1 MTDYLL
7 LLLRLTIDMIAAQLF
22 FDSFF
27 SRKKQRIGPIAMI
40 LVSAFCASVILYFMP
55 GRLVAAASILVF
67 FLFHWLTHASPMNY
81 RIYFAVIFYAMG
93 CVVDNLVYTGYL
105 SLNQWQYQSLVAN
118 YYVNAVLGIIS
129 HGMVFLICVAILRV
143 RRVNPIDLS
152 NGRLYTIPTAL
163 SAICA
168 GMVFYLNGCYRN
180 GQIAAGPLF
189 VCAAFI
195 AVFDIAAV
203 FLVSWI
209 EQTSRA
215 RADSLSLQ
223 AQVKAQSE
231 GIEALSAANAAQRKM
246 THDFR
251 AHLEVLSA
259 LLHQNE
265 TQKARDYIQKLHD
278 EQNERLF
285 YVNTHHASI
294 DAILNQKTRI
304 AQNHGIDV
312 QFQVNDLSG
321 LQVNPVDI
329 TVVISNLMDN
339 AIEACDQLEIEN
351 RQIHIKAVLED
362 EFFFS
367 IRNTSLPVT
376 VHNNSVATTK
386 KDTLLHGYG
395 LQNVKTILSR
405 YDSLF
410 GIDYKDGW
418 FLAYLEIAETSRS

>member
-1 MTDYLL
+1 MIDYFL
-7 LLLRLTIDMIAAQLF
+7 LLLRLTIDMIGAQLF

-40 LVSAFCASVILYFMP
+40 LGSVFCASVILYFMP
-55 GRLVAAASILVF
+55 DRLVAAASISVF
-67 FLFHWLTHASPMNY
+67 FLFHWLTHSAPMNY

-93 CVVDNLVYTGYL
+93 CVTENLVYTGYL
-105 SLNQWQYQSLVAN
+105 SLNQWQYQYLLAN
-118 YYVNAVLGIIS
+118 YFVNAVLGIIS

-152 NGRLYTIPTAL
+152 NGRLYTIPAAL

-168 GMVFYLNGCYRN
+168 GMVFYLMACYRN
-180 GQIAAGPLF
+180 GQIAVGPLF
-189 VCAAFI
+189 VCAVFV
-195 AVFDIAAV
+195 AVFDIAAI
-203 FLVSWI
+203 FLVSWV

-251 AHLEVLSA
+251 AHLEVLST
-259 LLHQNE
+259 LLHQDE

-278 EQNERLF
+278 EQNERIF
-285 YVNTHHASI
+285 YVNTHHAAI
-294 DAILNQKTRI
+294 DAILNQKTKV

-312 QFQVNDLSG
+312 QFQVNDLSA
-321 LQVNPVDI
+321 LPINPVDI
-329 TVVISNLMDN
+329 TVIISNLMDN
-339 AIEACDQLEIEN
+339 AIEACDQLKMDK

-376 VHNNSVATTK
+376 VQNNSVATTK

-418 FLAYLEIAETSRS
+418 FLAYLEIAEPRRS

>member
-1 MTDYLL
+1 
-7 LLLRLTIDMIAAQLF
+7 
-22 FDSFF
+22 
-27 SRKKQRIGPIAMI
+27 
-40 LVSAFCASVILYFMP
+40 
-55 GRLVAAASILVF
+55 
-67 FLFHWLTHASPMNY
+67 
-81 RIYFAVIFYAMG
+81 
-93 CVVDNLVYTGYL
+93 
-105 SLNQWQYQSLVAN
+105 
-118 YYVNAVLGIIS
+118 
-129 HGMVFLICVAILRV
+129 
-143 RRVNPIDLS
+143 
-152 NGRLYTIPTAL
+152 
-163 SAICA
+163 
-168 GMVFYLNGCYRN
+168 
-180 GQIAAGPLF
+180 
-189 VCAAFI
+189 
-195 AVFDIAAV
+195 
-203 FLVSWI
+203 
-209 EQTSRA
+209 
-215 RADSLSLQ
+215 
-223 AQVKAQSE
+223 
-231 GIEALSAANAAQRKM
+231 M

-251 AHLEVLSA
+251 AHLEVLST

-321 LQVNPVDI
+321 LQVNPGDI

-351 RQIHIKAVLED
+351 RQIHIKAVLEA

-418 FLAYLEIAETSRS
+418 FLAYLEIAETRRS

>member
-1 MTDYLL
+1 
-7 LLLRLTIDMIAAQLF
+7 
-22 FDSFF
+22 
-27 SRKKQRIGPIAMI
+27 
-40 LVSAFCASVILYFMP
+40 
-55 GRLVAAASILVF
+55 
-67 FLFHWLTHASPMNY
+67 
-81 RIYFAVIFYAMG
+81 
-93 CVVDNLVYTGYL
+93 
-105 SLNQWQYQSLVAN
+105 
-118 YYVNAVLGIIS
+118 
-129 HGMVFLICVAILRV
+129 
-143 RRVNPIDLS
+143 
-152 NGRLYTIPTAL
+152 
-163 SAICA
+163 
-168 GMVFYLNGCYRN
+168 
-180 GQIAAGPLF
+180 
-189 VCAAFI
+189 
-195 AVFDIAAV
+195 
-203 FLVSWI
+203 
-209 EQTSRA
+209 
-215 RADSLSLQ
+215 
-223 AQVKAQSE
+223 
-231 GIEALSAANAAQRKM
+231 M

-278 EQNERLF
+278 EQNERIF
-285 YVNTHHASI
+285 YVNTHHAAI
-294 DAILNQKTRI
+294 DAILNQKTKV

-376 VHNNSVATTK
+376 VQNNSVATTK

-418 FLAYLEIAETSRS
+418 FLAYLEIAEPRRS

>member
-1 MTDYLL
+1 MTDYFL
-7 LLLRLTIDMIAAQLF
+7 LLLRLAIDMTAAQLF
-22 FDSFF
+22 FDAFF
-27 SRKKQRIGPIAMI
+27 SRKKQRVGPIAMI
-40 LVSAFCASVILYFMP
+40 LGSAFCASVILYFMP
-55 GRLVAAASILVF
+55 GRLVAAASISVF
-67 FLFHWLTHASPMNY
+67 LLFHWLTHASPMNY
-81 RIYFAVIFYAMG
+81 RICFAVIYYAIG
-93 CVVDNLVYTGYL
+93 CVTENLVYTGYL
-105 SLNQWQYQSLVAN
+105 SLNQWQYQYLAAN

-129 HGMVFLICVAILRV
+129 HGMVFLVCVAIRRV
-143 RRVNPIDLS
+143 RRTTLIDLS
-152 NGRLYTIPTAL
+152 NGRLYTAPTAL

-168 GMVFYLNGCYRN
+168 GMVFYLIACYRN

-189 VCAAFI
+189 ACAVFI
-195 AVFDIAAV
+195 AVFDNAAI

-251 AHLEVLSA
+251 AHLEVLST
-259 LLHQNE
+259 LLRQDE
-265 TQKARDYIQKLHD
+265 PQKARDYIQKLQE
-278 EQNERLF
+278 EQSERIF

-294 DAILNQKTRI
+294 DAVLNQKTRI

-321 LQVNPVDI
+321 LQINPVDI
-329 TVVISNLMDN
+329 TVIISNLMDN
-339 AIEACDQLEIEN
+339 AIEACDQLGTDK
-351 RQIHIKAVLED
+351 RQIHVEAVLED

-367 IRNTSLPVT
+367 IRNTSLPVA
-376 VHNNSVATTK
+376 VQNNSVATTK

-418 FLAYLEIAETSRS
+418 FLAYLEITEPRRA